1 MIVVSAE
8 FWWSLGLVVLGLV
21 LLVVFAVGA
30 LKAVRRT
37 QAVQRAASAHV
48 TDQVELIKG
57 RVAAIRAGAAERRRN
72 RAAG

>member
-48 TDQVELIKG
+48 TGQVELIKG
-57 RVAAIRAGAAERRRN
+57 RVAAIRAEAAERRRN